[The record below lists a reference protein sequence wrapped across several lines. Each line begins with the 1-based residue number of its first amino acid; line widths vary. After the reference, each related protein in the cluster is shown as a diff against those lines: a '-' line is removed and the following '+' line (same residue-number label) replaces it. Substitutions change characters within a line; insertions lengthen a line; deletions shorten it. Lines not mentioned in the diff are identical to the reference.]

1 MSNHTAAAKV
11 PAPQPAGRRQTM
23 NDPIL
28 SVQGLIKHYEKNR
41 SLVERLLGKPR
52 AVVHAVNSVS
62 LNVGR
67 GETLGLIGES
77 GCGKSTLGRTVLRL
91 HEPTA
96 GMIRFDGSDITTLE
110 PRALMRLRARM
121 QIVFQDP
128 YASLNPRKTV
138 REIVGMPLLIQG
150 MTDAVQRDERVHTM
164 LRRVGLRDDQ
174 FGRYPHQFSG
184 GQRQRIGI
192 ARALITNP
200 ELVVCDEPVSALD
213 VSIKAQILEL
223 LSELKAELGLTYL
236 FISHD
241 IAVVAHLAD
250 RIAVMYLGEIVEV
263 GPTRELM
270 QQPKHPY
277 TRALMSAVPRVE
289 ALGRR
294 QRIVLKGDLPSPIAP
309 PSGCKFHTRCPEAMP
324 RCAVQMPTAQDI
336 NSDGTHQVACL
347 LYDAGSRASASA
359 QGIHV
364 RVHTSHQQEPS

>member
-1 MSNHTAAAKV
+1 
-11 PAPQPAGRRQTM
+11 M
-23 NDPIL
+23 NDAIL
-28 SVQGLIKHYEKNR
+28 SVRGLVKHYEKSR
-41 SLVERLLGKPR
+41 SMVERVLGKPR
-52 AVVHAVNSVS
+52 TVVHAVNGVS
-62 LNVGR
+62 LDVQR

-77 GCGKSTLGRTVLRL
+77 GCGKSTLGRSVLRL

-96 GMIRFDGSDITTLE
+96 GTIRFDGTDITTLE
-110 PRALMRLRARM
+110 PQSLMRLRSRM

-150 MTDAVQRDERVHTM
+150 MSDAAQRDERVHAM

-192 ARALITNP
+192 ARALITHP

-263 GPTRELM
+263 GPTREVM
-270 QQPKHPY
+270 QAPRHPY

-289 ALGRR
+289 AHGRR

-309 PSGCKFHTRCPEAMP
+309 PNGCKFHTRCPDAMP
-324 RCAVQMPTAQDI
+324 RCATQAPIALAMNA
-336 NSDGTHQVACL
+336 DGTHQAACL
-347 LYDAGSRASASA
+347 LYDAPAGAAGADS
-359 QGIHV
+359 
-364 RVHTSHQQEPS
+364 VHPQEPS

>member
-1 MSNHTAAAKV
+1 MMR
-11 PAPQPAGRRQTM
+11 P
-23 NDPIL
+23 PIL
-28 SVQGLIKHYEKNR
+28 SVQELVKQYEKKR
-41 SLVERLLGKPR
+41 SPIERMLGKPR
-52 AVVHAVNSVS
+52 TLVHAVNGVS
-62 LNVGR
+62 LDVAR

-77 GCGKSTLGRTVLRL
+77 GCGKSTLGRTILRL
-91 HEPTA
+91 HKPTA
-96 GMIRFDGSDITTLE
+96 GTVRFDGADITTIGPQE
-110 PRALMRLRARM
+110 LMRLRARM

-150 MTDAVQRDERVHTM
+150 MTDPAQRDERVHAM

-192 ARALITNP
+192 ARALVTNP

-250 RIAVMYLGEIVEV
+250 RIAVMYLGEIVEI
-263 GPTRELM
+263 GPSSELM
-270 QQPKHPY
+270 ANPRHPY
-277 TRALMSAVPRVE
+277 TRALMSAVPRLD
-289 ALGRR
+289 AHGRR
-294 QRIVLKGDLPSPIAP
+294 QRIVLKGDLPSPLAP
-309 PSGCKFHTRCPEAMP
+309 PSGCKFHTRCPDAMP
-324 RCAVQMPTAQDI
+324 RCATQVPEAIRI
-336 NSDGTHQVACL
+336 NPDGSHQVSCL
-347 LYDAGSRASASA
+347 LYDAQSLAERRAAGDAA
-359 QGIHV
+359 QV
-364 RVHTSHQQEPS
+364 RHNEDAESP

>member
-1 MSNHTAAAKV
+1 
-11 PAPQPAGRRQTM
+11 M
-23 NDPIL
+23 NDSIL
-28 SVQGLIKHYEKNR
+28 SVRGLVKHYEKNR
-41 SLVERLLGKPR
+41 SLVERMLGKPR
-52 AVVHAVNSVS
+52 SVVHAVNNVS
-62 LNVGR
+62 LDVRR

-96 GMIRFDGSDITTLE
+96 GTIRFDGSDMTALDA
-110 PRALMRLRARM
+110 RSLMRLRPRM

-150 MTDAVQRDERVHTM
+150 MADAAQRNERVHAM

-192 ARALITNP
+192 ARALITHP
-200 ELVVCDEPVSALD
+200 DLVVCDEPVSALD

-263 GPTRELM
+263 GETHDIM
-270 QQPKHPY
+270 QSPRHPY

-289 ALGRR
+289 AHGRR
-294 QRIVLKGDLPSPIAP
+294 QRIVLKGDLPSPLAP
-309 PSGCKFHTRCPEAMP
+309 PSGCKFHTRCPDAMP
-324 RCAVQMPTAQDI
+324 QCTTRAPQALAMNAT
-336 NSDGTHQVACL
+336 GTHQAACL
-347 LYDAGSRASASA
+347 LYESPGARSGASADLPA
-359 QGIHV
+359 DVPADH
-364 RVHTSHQQEPS
+364 PKDLP

>member
-1 MSNHTAAAKV
+1 
-11 PAPQPAGRRQTM
+11 M
-23 NDPIL
+23 NDSIL
-28 SVQGLIKHYEKNR
+28 SVRGLVKHYEKSR
-41 SLVERLLGKPR
+41 TVVERMLGKPR
-52 AVVHAVNSVS
+52 SVVHAVNNVS
-62 LNVGR
+62 LDVGR

-96 GMIRFDGSDITTLE
+96 GRIRFDGHDVTGLDARS
-110 PRALMRLRARM
+110 LMRLRSRM

-150 MTDAVQRDERVHTM
+150 MADPAQRNERVHAM

-192 ARALITNP
+192 ARALISHP
-200 ELVVCDEPVSALD
+200 DLVVCDEPVSALD

-263 GPTRELM
+263 GPTADIM
-270 QQPKHPY
+270 QSPKHPY

-289 ALGRR
+289 AHGRR
-294 QRIVLKGDLPSPIAP
+294 QRIVLKGDLPSPLAP
-309 PSGCKFHTRCPEAMP
+309 PSGCKFHTRCPDAMP
-324 RCAVQMPTAQDI
+324 LCANQAPKAMAM
-336 NSDGTHQVACL
+336 NAAGTHQASCL
-347 LYDAGSRASASA
+347 LYQLTGTASGISA
-359 QGIHV
+359 DPPTDTPAV
-364 RVHTSHQQEPS
+364 NPKEPP